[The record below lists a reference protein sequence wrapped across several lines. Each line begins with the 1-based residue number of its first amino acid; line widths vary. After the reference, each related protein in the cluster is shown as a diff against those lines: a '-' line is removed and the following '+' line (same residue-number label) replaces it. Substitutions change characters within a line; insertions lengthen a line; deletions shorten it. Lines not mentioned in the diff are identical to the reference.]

1 MGIPRHQHLVT
12 YDIRDPKR
20 WRKVYNLLRG
30 HGERVQYS
38 VFRLRLS
45 ETQRAKLQWRLGQLM
60 SSEDALLIIPL
71 CPGCAERIH
80 AHNPADAWPEDDP
93 TFTLIG

>member
-1 MGIPRHQHLVT
+1 M
-12 YDIRDPKR
+12 
-20 WRKVYNLLRG
+20 
-30 HGERVQYS
+30 
-38 VFRLRLS
+38 FRLRLS

-93 TFTLIG
+93 SFTLIG